1 MRVSRLYVDSELQLG
16 QTLELETE
24 AAHYLRTVL
33 RLQKNAQVILF
44 NGQGGEYRCILEEV
58 SRKKVSLSIDEK
70 IERSVESPLKVSIGM
85 GLSRSD
91 RMDMTVQKSVEL
103 GVYQITPI
111 MTQRSNVVI
120 KKEKLEQKCRHWQKI
135 AQHAAE
141 QCGRTFVPKIH
152 PIMPFNSWVENQA
165 HTVVKVFL
173 DPFSQTALTQLKN
186 PQNEIIVVTGSEGG
200 FCEAEKQTAISHN
213 FIPISLGQRI
223 LRTETA
229 SLAALSAVQLL
240 WGDFNNTTSH

>member
-1 MRVSRLYVDSELQLG
+1 MRVSRLYVTNTLQTGQILALEEDS
-16 QTLELETE
+16 
-24 AAHYLRTVL
+24 AHYLRTVL
-33 RLQKNAQVILF
+33 RLQKQTQVILF
-44 NGQGGEYRCILEEV
+44 NGQGGEYRCTLLDV
-58 SRKKVSLSIDEK
+58 NRKKVSLSIDEK

-85 GLSRSD
+85 GISRSD
-91 RMDMTVQKSVEL
+91 RMDMAVQKAVEL

-111 MTQRSNVVI
+111 ITQRCNVVI

-141 QCGRTFVPKIH
+141 QCGRTLVPKIH
-152 PIMPFNSWVENQA
+152 PIIPFNAWIENQSQS
-165 HTVVKVFL
+165 VLKLFL

-186 PQNEIIVVTGSEGG
+186 PQNEIIFVTGSEGG
-200 FCEAEKQTAISHN
+200 FCEMEKQTAIAHD
-213 FIPISLGQRI
+213 FIPICLGQRI

-240 WGDFNNTTSH
+240 WGDFS

>member
-1 MRVSRLYVDSELQLG
+1 MRVSRLYVANNLQLG
-16 QTLELETE
+16 QTLALETE

-44 NGQGGEYRCILEEV
+44 NGQGGEYCCTLEEV
-58 SRKKVSLSIDEK
+58 SRKKVRVHLDEK

-85 GLSRSD
+85 GISRSD

-111 MTQRSNVVI
+111 ITQRSNVVI
-120 KKEKLEQKCRHWQKI
+120 KKDKLEQKCRHWQKI

-141 QCGRTFVPKIH
+141 QCGRTLIPKIH
-152 PIMPFNSWVENQA
+152 PITSFNQWIESQSQTA
-165 HTVVKVFL
+165 VKIFL
-173 DPFSQTALTQLKN
+173 DPFSQMTLTQVKN
-186 PQNEIIVVTGSEGG
+186 PQNEIILVTGSEGG
-200 FCEAEKQTAISHN
+200 FCEAERQIAIAHN
-213 FIPISLGQRI
+213 FRPIQLGQRI

-229 SLAALSAVQLL
+229 SIAALSSVQLL
-240 WGDFNNTTSH
+240 WGDFS